1 MKFFLFRLGLV
12 LVIGPLASAQIAQ
25 EAGAQYSALQPI
37 RTAQAGS
44 IPASAPRPQ
53 DPDPL
58 LDLPP
63 LSKSGATIVGG
74 TIAKLDRVRDRMTV
88 KAFGGGKVEVV
99 FDPRTKFLRGEQL
112 AEARD
117 LHVGDRI
124 HVETIAQGDRIFAK
138 KIHVGPDAGL
148 GEAHGQVVSYDAANG
163 VISINDELSEQPVR
177 FRINNTT
184 HLTGQQL
191 AVGALVEVNF
201 SAGTNHA
208 FAREVN
214 VLAAPGSVFSFV
226 GRITYL
232 DMASHALVVDSS
244 TDQKKYAIKFNP
256 AQVNAWDRLHEG
268 THISVR
274 ARFDGT
280 TYIAEDVA
288 VMSASAQ

>member
-1 MKFFLFRLGLV
+1 MKLRLCELGLILAV
-12 LVIGPLASAQIAQ
+12 GTVASAQIAQ
-25 EAGAQYSALQPI
+25 EAGAQYSALQPV
-37 RTAQAGS
+37 RTAQGS
-44 IPASAPRPQ
+44 SITAAPRPQ

-63 LSKSGATIVGG
+63 LSKDGATILGG
-74 TIAKLDRVRDRMTV
+74 TITKLDRVRDRMTV
-88 KAFGGGKVEVV
+88 KAFGGSKVEVT
-99 FDPRTKFLRGEQL
+99 FDPRTKFLCGEQT
-112 AEARD
+112 AGPRD

-124 HVETIAQGDRIFAK
+124 HVETISQDDRIFAK
-138 KIHVGPDAGL
+138 KIHVGSDVAL
-148 GEAHGQVVSYDAANG
+148 GEAHGQVVSYDVANG
-163 VISINDELSEQPVR
+163 LISINDELSEQPVR

-184 HLTGQQL
+184 HLRGQQL

-201 SAGTNHA
+201 SSGSNHA

-232 DMASHALVVDSS
+232 DMASHSLVVDSA

-268 THISVR
+268 TTVSVK

-280 TYIAEDVA
+280 AYIAEDVA
-288 VMSASAQ
+288 VMSAAAR